1 MNKFKD
7 YMTENTKGKIL
18 NELFIKFGEI
28 SSLPSGKLRDV
39 QIARLAM
46 IAEMDAMNLYESMVA
61 QATDSDL
68 KDVLQEVANEE
79 KIHSGEFEYLLE
91 KLDPEWDELEDE
103 GEEEA
108 EKSIEG
114 DKK

>member
-7 YMTENTKGKIL
+7 YMTENTKGRIL

-28 SSLPSGKLRDV
+28 TSLPSGKLRDV

-46 IAEMDAMNLYESMVA
+46 IAEMDAANLYESMIT

-68 KDVLQEVANEE
+68 KDVLQEIANEE
-79 KIHSGEFEYLLE
+79 KVHTGEFEYLLE

-108 EKSIEG
+108 EKNIEG
-114 DKK
+114 K